1 MNERPAEQ
9 SQVGVV
15 ETALP
20 FSPPPTDKLLSR
32 IAILLFILLQSSRS
46 VTRHLGFATNSAF
59 CRQLWSKDRALS
71 MLAHDRWRLP
81 AHAPIGLHHRPG
93 AGPTPS
99 ARAESDRVACLCPSA
114 TVHICNPRMS
124 RGACPDVVSASRR
137 SSLEPANAQRHP
149 VPLCPCTSGCAFQK
163 EQPSSLFR
171 LPSARVIKPP
181 HW

>member
-1 MNERPAEQ
+1 
-9 SQVGVV
+9 
-15 ETALP
+15 
-20 FSPPPTDKLLSR
+20 
-32 IAILLFILLQSSRS
+32 
-46 VTRHLGFATNSAF
+46 
-59 CRQLWSKDRALS
+59 

-99 ARAESDRVACLCPSA
+99 A
-114 TVHICNPRMS
+114 
-124 RGACPDVVSASRR
+124 DVVSASRR